1 MISSI
6 CNSTA
11 YVKTNM
17 FDKTLIYISENNIN
31 PDDIFLLVEKV
42 KNSNLKDEKTVRA
55 IIKEASVLAKKEIDP
70 LKEDALVKRIINDG
84 ISEDLLNLI

>member
-1 MISSI
+1 M
-6 CNSTA
+6 NFGK
-11 YVKTNM
+11 VL
-17 FDKTLIYISENNIN
+17 DYISENNIN

-70 LKEDALVKRIINDG
+70 LKEDALVKRILNDG

>member
-1 MISSI
+1 
-6 CNSTA
+6 
-11 YVKTNM
+11 M
-17 FDKTLIYISENNIN
+17 FNIN

>member
-1 MISSI
+1 M
-6 CNSTA
+6 NFGK
-11 YVKTNM
+11 VL
-17 FDKTLIYISENNIN
+17 DYISENNIN

>member
-1 MISSI
+1 M
-6 CNSTA
+6 NFGK
-11 YVKTNM
+11 VL
-17 FDKTLIYISENNIN
+17 DYISENNIN

-42 KNSNLKDEKTVRA
+42 KKSNLKDEKTVRA
-55 IIKEASVLAKKEIDP
+55 IIKEASTLAKKEIDP